1 MTTFRL
7 PDLGEGLQEAEIV
20 AWHVSPGDHVVADQ
34 PLVSVETAKA
44 VVEIPSPTA
53 GRIARIYGKVG
64 DMVPVGSPLVDYG
77 DDDDTTGSQTVV
89 GALPHE
95 AEIKSKAP
103 KLAAGLKVA
112 PAIRRLARELS
123 VDLAT
128 LQGSG
133 PGGSI
138 AEADVRKAAERDGNG
153 EGEPLR
159 GPRRSMAQAMVEAG
173 REVVPATVT
182 DDADVT
188 RWLARDDPTVRLVAA
203 LVEACRAEP
212 SLNAWYDGKNERRM
226 LHHHVDVGI
235 AMDTA
240 DGLFV
245 PVLRR
250 ADTLAASDVR
260 KAIDDL
266 KDQVSR
272 RRIAPADLTGQTIT
286 LSNFGTVAGRYASL
300 VVIPPQVAILGAG
313 RIEER
318 IVAVNSTATV
328 RAVLPLSLTFNH
340 RAVTGGEAARFLGTV
355 IASLE
360 SETGELK

>member
-20 AWHVSPGDHVVADQ
+20 AWHVSLGEHVVADQ

-44 VVEIPSPTA
+44 VVEIPSPEA
-53 GRIARIYGKVG
+53 GRIARLHGEVG
-64 DMVPVGSPLVDYG
+64 DMVAVGSPLVDYG
-77 DDDDTTGSQTVV
+77 NDDATGSETVV
-89 GALPHE
+89 GELPHE
-95 AEIKSKAP
+95 P
-103 KLAAGLKVA
+103 KTKTEARELAAGPKAA

-123 VDLAT
+123 VDLAN
-128 LQGSG
+128 LHGSG
-133 PGGSI
+133 PGGTI
-138 AEADVRKAAERDGNG
+138 AEADVRQAAERDGKG

-159 GPRRSMAQAMVEAG
+159 GPRRSMARAMAEAS

-188 RWLARDDPTVRLVAA
+188 RWLARDDPTVRLIQA

-212 SLNAWYDGKNERRM
+212 SLNAWYDGKNERRT
-226 LHHHVDVGI
+226 LHHHVDIGV

-250 ADTLAASDVR
+250 AETLAASEVR

-266 KDQVSR
+266 KNQVSSR
-272 RRIAPADLTGQTIT
+272 QSAPSDLTGQTIT

-318 IVAVNSTATV
+318 IVAADSTATV
-328 RAVLPLSLTFNH
+328 RSVLPLSLTFNH

-360 SETGELK
+360 SETRDLE

>member
-44 VVEIPSPTA
+44 VVEIPSPAA

-95 AEIKSKAP
+95 AETKSKAP

-123 VDLAT
+123 VDLAN
-128 LQGSG
+128 LHGSG
-133 PGGSI
+133 PDGSI
-138 AEADVRKAAERDGNG
+138 AEADVREAAERDGNG

-188 RWLARDDPTVRLVAA
+188 RWLARDDPTVRLIAA
-203 LVEACRAEP
+203 LVKACRAEP

-250 ADTLAASDVR
+250 AETLAASDVR
-260 KAIDDL
+260 TAIDDL

-272 RRIAPADLTGQTIT
+272 RRVAPSDLTGQTIT
-286 LSNFGTVAGRYASL
+286 VSNFGTVAGRYASL

-318 IVAVNSTATV
+318 IVAVNSTPTV

-340 RAVTGGEAARFLGTV
+340 RAVTGGEAARFLGTM

-360 SETGELK
+360 SETGELE

>member
-44 VVEIPSPTA
+44 VVEIPSPAA

-64 DMVPVGSPLVDYG
+64 DIVPVGSPLVDYG
-77 DDDDTTGSQTVV
+77 DDDTTGSQTVV

-95 AEIKSKAP
+95 AETKSEARGP
-103 KLAAGLKVA
+103 ATDLKVA

-123 VDLAT
+123 VDLKN
-128 LQGSG
+128 LHGSG

-138 AEADVRKAAERDGNG
+138 AEADVREAAERDGNR

-159 GPRRSMAQAMVEAG
+159 GPRRSMAQAMAEAG
-173 REVVPATVT
+173 REVVPATLT

-188 RWLARDDPTVRLVAA
+188 RWLAGDDPTVRLIAA

-212 SLNAWYDGKNERRM
+212 SLNAWYDGKNERRI
-226 LHHHVDVGI
+226 LHHHVDLGV

-250 ADTLAASDVR
+250 AETLPASDVR

-266 KDQVSR
+266 KDQVSNR
-272 RRIAPADLTGQTIT
+272 RLIGQTIT
-286 LSNFGTVAGRYASL
+286 LSNFGAIAGRYASL

-318 IVAVNSTATV
+318 IVAVDSTATV